1 MHQQRF
7 NHFVIIAGI
16 AFAGIL
22 LSQAYW
28 IYNGQM
34 LRKEQFDQGVDL
46 VLRKI
51 LNRIIDYQVAK
62 KLKCLE
68 AREICGESW
77 SSFET
82 AVPSVLLDSLVREE
96 FKGQGLE
103 RRYKYAVFNR
113 PIKRFSIG
121 SYQGYE
127 DQIINSKYQLTLK
140 AAFAPGDYV
149 LAVIFPDRQSWAFV
163 STTVWVLLSAL
174 FLLTLLF
181 SFWSTVS
188 LVRRQKRLSR
198 VKADFLNN
206 MTHEL
211 KTPIASIGLAAE
223 MLSKPMVASVP
234 EKVTKYAS
242 VVKSE
247 SHRLQ
252 TLVDHVLMSAMLED
266 SKVRLNR
273 KKVDASELVEEV
285 VKSFSHRISG
295 LSGKLETTIQPGLPP
310 VYLDSLHITNVLTN
324 LLDNAIKYSRGIPDI
339 HVALRESDDWLCL
352 SVSDKGIGIPPEEK
366 DLIFKNLYRSYTGN
380 LHDVKGFGIGL
391 FYVKKIVELHGGKV
405 AVESEPG
412 HGSVFEVRLP
422 VFNKTINL

>member
-7 NHFVIIAGI
+7 NLFVVLAAI
-16 AFAGIL
+16 AFTGIL

-28 IYNGQM
+28 VYNGQM
-34 LRKEQFDQGVDL
+34 LRKEQFDHGVDL

-51 LNRIIDYQVAK
+51 LNRVIDYQVAK

-68 AREICGESW
+68 AGEICGETW
-77 SSFET
+77 PNFET

-96 FKGQGLE
+96 FDGHGLKGQY
-103 RRYKYAVFNR
+103 RYAVFNR
-113 PIKRFSIG
+113 PTRQFSVG
-121 SYQGYE
+121 SFQGFE
-127 DQIINSKYQLTLK
+127 NQLINSKYQLSLK
-140 AAFAPGDYV
+140 AAFVSGDYV
-149 LAVIFPDRQSWAFV
+149 LAVIFSDRQSRAIA
-163 STTVWVLLSAL
+163 SSTVWGLLSA
-174 FLLTLLF
+174 FFMLTLLF
-181 SFWSTVS
+181 SFWSTLR

-223 MLSKPMVASVP
+223 MLSKPIVAAVP

-242 VVKSE
+242 VVRSE
-247 SHRLQ
+247 SQRLQ

-266 SKVRLNR
+266 GKVRLNR
-273 KKVDASELVEEV
+273 KKVDMAELVEEV
-285 VKSFSHRISG
+285 VKNFSHRITA
-295 LSGKLETTIQPGLPP
+295 LAGKLEITIQPGLPS
-310 VYLDSLHITNVLTN
+310 VYIDSLQITNVLTN
-324 LLDNAIKYSRGIPDI
+324 LLDNAVKYSRGKPDI
-339 HVALRESDDWLCL
+339 HIALRESGKWLCL

-405 AVESEPG
+405 TVESEPG
-412 HGSVFEVRLP
+412 RGSVFEVYLP
-422 VFNKTINL
+422 AFDKT